1 MPAVIRFNVVI
12 VVVVVV
18 FIIQGLAI
26 YVVAIATSLDAP
38 SLLSLRRRL
47 YRHAIATPP
56 PLSPCQRLSHCAS
69 LAPAVGC
76 CIVTS
81 LAAPVPLLS
90 CRRLSRCVATSL
102 VASPPL
108 SLRRCLSCGA
118 SLVPAGCRF
127 ANYLD
132 VPPSFLSRRLIVALL
147 PLSLHRSLSLC
158 HLSHCAAVS
167 LGHRPSQPQ

>member
-12 VVVVVV
+12 VIVVVV

-90 CRRLSRCVATSL
+90 GWHLFHCATTSL
-102 VASPPL
+102 VAPH
-108 SLRRCLSCGA
+108 LRRLVVALPTILTCLRLSCR
-118 SLVPAGCRF
+118 AGW
-127 ANYLD
+127 
-132 VPPSFLSRRLIVALL
+132 LS
-147 PLSLHRSLSLC
+147 PCYLSLC
-158 HLSHCAAVS
+158 TAVS
-167 LGHRPSQPQ
+167 LFATSLIAPPCLWVIYPLNPS